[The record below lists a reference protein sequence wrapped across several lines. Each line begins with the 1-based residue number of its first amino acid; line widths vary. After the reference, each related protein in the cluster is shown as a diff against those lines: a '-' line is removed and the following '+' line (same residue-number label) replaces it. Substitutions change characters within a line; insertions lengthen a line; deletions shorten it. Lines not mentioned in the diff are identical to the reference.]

1 MFQAT
6 VDFLENIVRFFSDE
20 QFASIVAVAKIV
32 FVLAGALFLFLI
44 LFLSWKSG
52 YFKTKLTSYNW
63 YFKNL
68 DKIAEAE
75 AEAKEKEITE
85 DEAET
90 IKRDSE
96 R

>member
-6 VDFLENIVRFFSDE
+6 VNFLENIVRFFNDE
-20 QFASIVAVAKIV
+20 QFASIVAVAKII

-52 YFKTKLTSYNW
+52 YFKTKLTGSSW

-68 DKIAEAE
+68 DKIAK
-75 AEAKEKEITE
+75 AKEKEITE